1 MLPERVQGN
10 VICRVIA
17 DRLRRVLEFSEL
29 EAWGVTF
36 QGAFSIGGL

>member
-17 DRLRRVLEFSEL
+17 DLLRRVLDVSEL
-29 EAWGVTF
+29 EAWGLTF
-36 QGAFSIGGL
+36 QGAFSIGGS

>member
-1 MLPERVQGN
+1 MLPESVQGS

-17 DRLRRVLEFSEL
+17 DRLRRVLELSEL

-36 QGAFSIGGL
+36 QRAFAIRGS